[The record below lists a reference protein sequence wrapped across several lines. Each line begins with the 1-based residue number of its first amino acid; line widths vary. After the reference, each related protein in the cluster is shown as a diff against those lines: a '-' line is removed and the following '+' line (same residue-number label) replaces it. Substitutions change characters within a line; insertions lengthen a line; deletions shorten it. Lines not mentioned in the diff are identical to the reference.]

1 MKAVGAVCLILGASW
16 FGWHLASLWKQRL
29 ALLGSLRQL
38 VYFLKGE
45 ILYSHATLAEGL
57 SQAGRKGGGPFGELF
72 LEAARRLEQRDGTPF
87 SQIWQEE
94 AGKVKN
100 LPLAKEDWEKL
111 EALKNQYPVVKDHRG
126 VGLIQ
131 GLEFM
136 RAPGEI
142 AAAVIKKGVILITA
156 EHNVL
161 RFVPPL
167 GIKEEHVDEM
177 LRALEEVLSEQG

>member
-1 MKAVGAVCLILGASW
+1 MKAVGAICLILGASG

-111 EALKNQYPVVKDHRG
+111 EALGSSLGYLDISMQERTILLYLEQLDETIRFLKEHSRERCRLYMSLG
-126 VGLIQ
+126 VMGGLF
-131 GLEFM
+131 LT
-136 RAPGEI
+136 I
-142 AAAVIKKGVILITA
+142 AL
-156 EHNVL
+156 
-161 RFVPPL
+161 F
-167 GIKEEHVDEM
+167 
-177 LRALEEVLSEQG
+177 